1 MELNTSPFFWKY
13 EEDKQTALE
22 KQRQEYEKQV
32 QQLKIAMTPSTPH
45 PPYHPFDSNMRGG
58 HVGHINGI
66 NNGNGVGTAGVYG
79 NTSSTNGYIHKT
91 IPSTPSVMSGLEKWG
106 QDR

>member
-1 MELNTSPFFWKY
+1 M
-13 EEDKQTALE
+13 E

-45 PPYHPFDSNMRGG
+45 PPYYPGG
-58 HVGHINGI
+58 VGNHIGNNSSISGM
-66 NNGNGVGTAGVYG
+66 NNGNFQGMTGGYG
-79 NTSSTNGYIHKT
+79 SNTHNSNGFITKA

-106 QDR
+106 QER

>member
-1 MELNTSPFFWKY
+1 M
-13 EEDKQTALE
+13 
-22 KQRQEYEKQV
+22 

-45 PPYHPFDSNMRGG
+45 PPYHPFDTTSRTGNHLVNSISSYGM
-58 HVGHINGI
+58 
-66 NNGNGVGTAGVYG
+66 NNGNVQNMVGG
-79 NTSSTNGYIHKT
+79 NINYNINGATHRA

>member
-1 MELNTSPFFWKY
+1 MKY
-13 EEDKQTALE
+13 EEDKQSALE

-45 PPYHPFDSNMRGG
+45 PPFDASSRGLNHLG
-58 HVGHINGI
+58 NNAMMNGI
-66 NNGNGVGTAGVYG
+66 SHTQGLTGVHGNGN
-79 NTSSTNGYIHKT
+79 NNGYIHKT